1 MINKKQSYGFSL
13 VELLVAMVVGLIIIT
28 GVFSLHSVTRKTQ
41 VNNETQMDMI
51 ADARFAIEMISYDLR
66 HVGMWGGTNKDGLI
80 ECKSTDAPCT
90 GIVPVTAADD
100 CAPGQ
105 YFNLTLALFATDGS
119 VGNPYSGT
127 CIPGDKKYVANT
139 DVLEIRY
146 ADSNFIDPITGLDKP
161 LTDGQSY
168 VRSNF
173 VSGRVFTGATA
184 PVLSA
189 YDNSPQTH
197 NYVLHSYTYYVSAD
211 TDPGDG
217 IPSLR
222 RVALIKGPAMQHQ
235 TLVSGVADLQVQF
248 GIDADGIKDT
258 NGNVT
263 IDRYVNA
270 SSIAAADWPN
280 VYAAK
285 IWLLMRSDKPQIG
298 VDTTKSF
305 TIAGAPAQTFGGQ
318 DDFRYFLVTSVVNLR
333 NLKQI

>member
-1 MINKKQSYGFSL
+1 MINNKQSYGFSL

-41 VNNETQMDMI
+41 ESNETQMDMI

-90 GIVPVTAADD
+90 GIVPVAAPDD
-100 CAPGQ
+100 CAVGQ
-105 YFNLTLALFATDGS
+105 YYNLTLALFATDGS

-127 CIPGDKKYVANT
+127 CIPGGTVANT

-146 ADSNFIDPITGLDKP
+146 ADSNFINPINGFAKP
-161 LTDGQSY
+161 LAAGQSY

-189 YDNSPQTH
+189 YDNSPQTN

-211 TDPGDG
+211 TEPGDG

-222 RVALIKGPAMQHQ
+222 RIALVKGPAMQDQ

-248 GIDADGIKDT
+248 GIDANGIKDA

-270 SSIAAADWPN
+270 NSIAAADWSN

-305 TIAGAPAQTFGGQ
+305 TIAGAPAKTYGGQ
-318 DDFRYFLVTSVVNLR
+318 DGFRYFLVTSVVNLR

>member
-1 MINKKQSYGFSL
+1 MINNKQSYGFSL

-41 VNNETQMDMI
+41 VSNETQMDMI

-90 GIVPVTAADD
+90 GIVPVNAAGD
-100 CAPGQ
+100 CAAGQ

-119 VGNPYSGT
+119 NPYDGS
-127 CIPGDKKYVANT
+127 CIKNENYVANT

-211 TDPGDG
+211 TDAGDG

-222 RVALIKGPAMQHQ
+222 RVALIKGPAMQDQ

-270 SSIAAADWPN
+270 NSIAAADWPN

-305 TIAGAPAQTFGGQ
+305 TIAGAPAQPFGGQ
-318 DDFRYFLVTSVVNLR
+318 DGFRYFLVTSVVNLR